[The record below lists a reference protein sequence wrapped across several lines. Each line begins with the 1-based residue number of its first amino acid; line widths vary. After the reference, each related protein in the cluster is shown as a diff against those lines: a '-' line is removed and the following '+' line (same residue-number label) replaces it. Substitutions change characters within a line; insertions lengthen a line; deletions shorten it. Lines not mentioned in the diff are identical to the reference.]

1 MKLLIKNINKKM
13 YNLEKNGKNYN
24 KNFSRSDKMQAN
36 KMKNIVVLKE
46 LPSNLVEEAII
57 ILKENQRIKE
67 IKTTENKKFV
77 QTGEEK
83 ESNKEYILKEAE
95 MLVEDYIKKI
105 EDANKVEDKKIKQ
118 KNINRLQKY
127 SWGVTILFLISL
139 IINFI

>member
-1 MKLLIKNINKKM
+1 
-13 YNLEKNGKNYN
+13 
-24 KNFSRSDKMQAN
+24 MQAN